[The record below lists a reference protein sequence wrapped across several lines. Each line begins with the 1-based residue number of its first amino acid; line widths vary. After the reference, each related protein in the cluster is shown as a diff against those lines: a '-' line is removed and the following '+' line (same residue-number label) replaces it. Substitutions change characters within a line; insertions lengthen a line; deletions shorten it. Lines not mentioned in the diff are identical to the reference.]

1 MADEIGPEAFAASL
15 RHVAPVRAHD
25 EVVRQLRDLMERGVL
40 RPGDRLPPERQLAVR
55 FGVSR
60 ATVRQALSALQSAG
74 LVESLVG
81 RGTFARLDTDR
92 AGVSTL
98 VEALRLARGTLG
110 DQMEVRRLIE
120 PEVARC
126 AAVRAQ
132 EADRET
138 FQRSIEQQEACVA
151 ERGAFLEADSAF
163 HLAIARA
170 TANPVLVKMVEGIH
184 GLLRET
190 REQSLASDEG
200 VRRSLD
206 GHRRIVQALLS
217 GDGQAAHD
225 AMADHLLDVERLSLE
240 AVAKLA
246 SS

>member
-1 MADEIGPEAFAASL
+1 MADEIGPETFAASL

-92 AGVSTL
+92 AGVSAL

-132 EADRET
+132 EADRGT

-240 AVAKLA
+240 AVAKLT